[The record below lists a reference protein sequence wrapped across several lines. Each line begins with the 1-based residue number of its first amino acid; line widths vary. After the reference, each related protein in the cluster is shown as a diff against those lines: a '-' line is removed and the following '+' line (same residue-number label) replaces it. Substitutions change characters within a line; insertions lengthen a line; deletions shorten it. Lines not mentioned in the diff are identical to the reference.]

1 MNDKDNKLMK
11 RLCFILLTLGL
22 VSCNTYIQVAT
33 LHSDTV
39 QLNEQG
45 EFFFENEVARIEYFF
60 NQQENGLFMFTIKNL
75 TDEVIYVDMA
85 KSYFI
90 NNGIATDYYGRSTT
104 VTVGVANSYSYTN
117 KLNSMVT
124 TTDTTTG
131 IASVSETKTAANFIG
146 IPRGCARIFTGFKV
160 SDSRYIERGFIEDV
174 TGQDV
179 EERNF
184 NIHDSPL
191 VIINYITIIAGGQ
204 EIEVEN
210 KMYTSKY
217 VNAVD
222 YIKASYRPYS
232 EFMGNNQFYILY
244 QYQDLLLY

>member
-75 TDEVIYVDMA
+75 TDESIYVDMA

-104 VTVGVANSYSYTN
+104 VTVGKANSYSYTDD
-117 KLNSMVT
+117 LTETV
-124 TTDTTTG
+124 
-131 IASVSETKTAANFIG
+131 IASVSETKTAANLIG

-160 SDSRYIERGFIEDV
+160 SDSRYRERGFIEDV

-184 NIHDSPL
+184 DIHDSPL

-232 EFMGNNQFYILY
+232 EFMDNNQFYILY
-244 QYQDLLLY
+244 QDLLY

>member
-75 TDEVIYVDMA
+75 TDEAIYVDMA

-104 VTVGVANSYSYTN
+104 VTVGKANSYSYTDN
-117 KLNSMVT
+117 LTETV
-124 TTDTTTG
+124 

-160 SDSRYIERGFIEDV
+160 SDSRYRETGFIEDV

-204 EIEVEN
+204 EIEIEN
-210 KMYTSKY
+210 KMYASRY

-222 YIKASYRPYS
+222 YIKTSYRPYS
-232 EFMGNNQFYILY
+232 EFMDNNQFYILY
-244 QYQDLLLY
+244 QDLLY